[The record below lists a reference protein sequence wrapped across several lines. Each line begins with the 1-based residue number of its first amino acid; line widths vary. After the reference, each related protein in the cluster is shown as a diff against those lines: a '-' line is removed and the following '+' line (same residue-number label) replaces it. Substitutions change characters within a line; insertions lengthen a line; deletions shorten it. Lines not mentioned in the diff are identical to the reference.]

1 MIDWLYSFDLWI
13 ATASGLFLVFWGLIG
28 RKPSGLSILLI
39 AAVQLMLVV
48 QLLASIA
55 VVIQGGRAKGDTLEF
70 FGYLVVALLIPAAA
84 AFWALIERTKWS
96 TVILG
101 FGSLTVAVM
110 LVRMLQI
117 WSGDPTL

>member
-1 MIDWLYSFDLWI
+1 MIDWLYSLDLWI
-13 ATASGLFLVFWGLIG
+13 ATASGLVLLFLGLIG
-28 RKPSGLSILLI
+28 SKPSGLSILLI

-48 QLLASIA
+48 QLVASIV

-101 FGSLTVAVM
+101 FGALTVAVM